1 MLQHFLSSPKEYKTN
16 SLGIQ
21 NGYFTY
27 KIIRLSIGIV
37 MLELQMFDGVSLVL
51 STRWLNVYGTSHRT

>member
-1 MLQHFLSSPKEYKTN
+1 MLRHFLSSPKEYKTN

-51 STRWLNVYGTSHRT
+51 GTR